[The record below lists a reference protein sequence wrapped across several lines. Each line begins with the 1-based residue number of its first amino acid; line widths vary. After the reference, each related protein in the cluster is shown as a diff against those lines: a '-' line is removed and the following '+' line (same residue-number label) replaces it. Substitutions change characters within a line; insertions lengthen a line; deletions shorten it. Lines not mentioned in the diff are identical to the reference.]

1 MAQRYGFFNSVNND
15 RVYDA
20 SDVANFLSKFFT
32 NGVFNN
38 SLAVSSN
45 DNMTV
50 SVAIGSAN
58 INGYAYENTE
68 VLILD
73 IDEADSTLSRIDS
86 VICRFDLT
94 NRQINVMILQGNY
107 ATTPSQPSITR
118 TGTIYDLRLANISV
132 PAGATRITADMI
144 TDTRF
149 GSDCGNVVGA
159 VQQIDTTDVF
169 TQYETYFNN
178 WFKTLEDELSENQA
192 GNLQNQIN
200 NLNNLVNEND
210 AKVGDLNDLNTTDKS
225 SIVSSINWLTP
236 TVLFNDENGVQQG
249 NLSEPVSLYAKIKMY
264 YKTGDNQFGSEEIY
278 SNGLS
283 SVYTS
288 VFKGSAAGTN
298 TIFYAKV
305 GRVHFDD
312 MTFTIDRSGNLDIKT
327 ASNNAFTENTN
338 AIKILR
344 VEGLE
349 KIGV

>member
-86 VICRFDLT
+86 VICRLDLT

-149 GSDCGNVVGA
+149 GSDCGNVVGT

-169 TQYETYFNN
+169 NQYETYFNN

-210 AKVGDLNDLNTTDKS
+210 NKVGELNNLNTTDKS
-225 SIVSSINWLTP
+225 SMVNATNEVLEDLNGLLEVTAEIVVSSLSLPSGDFTDVTTKTITKEGYYPLGIVGYNMYGSTHQSCNLI
-236 TVLFNDENGVQQG
+236 VLD
-249 NLSEPVSLYAKIKMY
+249 LSNKA
-264 YKTGDNQFGSEEIY
+264 N
-278 SNGLS
+278 
-283 SVYTS
+283 
-288 VFKGSAAGTN
+288 GSANVRYRVRNIGGATA
-298 TIFYAKV
+298 TLSIQAQILWRKV
-305 GRVHFDD
+305 V
-312 MTFTIDRSGNLDIKT
+312 
-327 ASNNAFTENTN
+327 
-338 AIKILR
+338 
-344 VEGLE
+344 
-349 KIGV
+349 

>member
-86 VICRFDLT
+86 VICRLDLT
-94 NRQINVMILQGNY
+94 NRQITTMILQGNY

-149 GSDCGNVVGA
+149 GSDCGNVVGT

-169 TQYETYFNN
+169 NQYETYFNN

-210 AKVGDLNDLNTTDKS
+210 AKVGELNDLNTNDKS
-225 SIVSSINWLTP
+225 SIVNAINEIGTDYIIDSGSNANGYYEKYASGTLKQWGTA
-236 TVLFNDENGVQQG
+236 TVTDE
-249 NLSEPVSLYAKIKMY
+249 L
-264 YKTGDNQFGSEEIY
+264 
-278 SNGLS
+278 
-283 SVYTS
+283 
-288 VFKGSAAGTN
+288 
-298 TIFYAKV
+298 
-305 GRVHFDD
+305 
-312 MTFTIDRSGNLDIKT
+312 KT
-327 ASNNAFTENTN
+327 AHGQLYRTASEQIINYPIPFIGEMPVLNLTAQAALNIAYIATIGLDKSSFYPITTTSTN
-338 AIKILR
+338 ANTR
-344 VEGLE
+344 YVHWNA
-349 KIGV
+349 IGKWK